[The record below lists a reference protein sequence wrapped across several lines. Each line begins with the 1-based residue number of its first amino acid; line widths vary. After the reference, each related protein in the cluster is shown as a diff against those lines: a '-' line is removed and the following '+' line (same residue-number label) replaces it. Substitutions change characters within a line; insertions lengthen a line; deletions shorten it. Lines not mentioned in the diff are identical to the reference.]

1 MLFVLRHYS
10 LPVVLAFALH
20 ASLVLFLWQG
30 LSNAAPEERIIQ
42 PRVINSTLLVLEPS
56 PSKAR
61 PKAPPPPTQPEAQPE
76 AVKPDKVD
84 PRLLEDQRRQ
94 RDEARKKTIALE
106 NAKIKKAQEE
116 QERLAKEELRRQRA
130 QAEADRAARVKKAA
144 ERAAKERQERLDALA
159 TSSAA
164 QNAQAQEQAEGEEL
178 ALAQSFFQGIR
189 AKIVAN
195 WSRPASARNGM
206 KVTLR
211 VELVPS
217 GEVAAVSLVES
228 SGDTAFDRSA
238 ESAVRRAGGFAVP
251 DDSAVFERRFRR
263 FNLLFNPEDLLR

>member
-10 LPVVLAFALH
+10 LPVLLAFSLH

-30 LSNAAPEERIIQ
+30 VASAVSEERIIK

-56 PSKAR
+56 ATR
-61 PKAPPPPTQPEAQPE
+61 AAPKAPPPPAAEPLA
-76 AVKPDKVD
+76 AAPDKVD

-94 RDEARKKTIALE
+94 REETKKKTLALE
-106 NAKIKKAQEE
+106 QARVKKEQEE
-116 QERLAKEELRRQRA
+116 KDRLAKEESQRQRA
-130 QAEADRAARVKKAA
+130 QAERDRAARVKKAA
-144 ERAAKERQERLDALA
+144 ERAEQERQARLDALS
-159 TSSAA
+159 TSSVA
-164 QNAQAQEQAEGEEL
+164 QDTQAQAEGEEL
-178 ALAQSFFQGIR
+178 ALAQSYFQGIR
-189 AKIVAN
+189 TKIVAN

-217 GEVAAVSLVES
+217 GEVSAVSLVES

-238 ESAVRRAGGFAVP
+238 ESAVRRAGRFEVP
-251 DDSAVFERRFRR
+251 DESAVFERRFRR

>member
-1 MLFVLRHYS
+1 M
-10 LPVVLAFALH
+10 
-20 ASLVLFLWQG
+20 
-30 LSNAAPEERIIQ
+30 
-42 PRVINSTLLVLEPS
+42 
-56 PSKAR
+56 
-61 PKAPPPPTQPEAQPE
+61 
-76 AVKPDKVD
+76 
-84 PRLLEDQRRQ
+84 
-94 RDEARKKTIALE
+94 
-106 NAKIKKAQEE
+106 
-116 QERLAKEELRRQRA
+116 
-130 QAEADRAARVKKAA
+130 
-144 ERAAKERQERLDALA
+144 
-159 TSSAA
+159 
-164 QNAQAQEQAEGEEL
+164 
-178 ALAQSFFQGIR
+178 
-189 AKIVAN
+189 AN